1 MCCLK
6 YEQDHYE
13 STRKRMPKLG
23 KEAETPEGVGTVTD
37 LNILKE
43 TVTVRLTKG
52 DTTELKTF
60 PVEEIKWQK
69 PQQSPEN
76 KPKNQENRGKR
87 GKANRPAISS
97 NLDEPT
103 PTPAEDP
110 EIPAELPVEE
120 EMEPMEQDNDWRKA
134 VEEAL
139 RASEEKN

>member
-1 MCCLK
+1 MKLPSIRDVLDIGEAAAENPLPYDTIPPRK
-6 YEQDHYE
+6 YPLF
-13 STRKRMPKLG
+13 RK
-23 KEAETPEGVGTVTD
+23 TP
-37 LNILKE
+37 
-43 TVTVRLTKG
+43 
-52 DTTELKTF
+52 F

-69 PQQSPEN
+69 PQQNPEN
-76 KPKNQENRGKR
+76 KPKNQETRGKR